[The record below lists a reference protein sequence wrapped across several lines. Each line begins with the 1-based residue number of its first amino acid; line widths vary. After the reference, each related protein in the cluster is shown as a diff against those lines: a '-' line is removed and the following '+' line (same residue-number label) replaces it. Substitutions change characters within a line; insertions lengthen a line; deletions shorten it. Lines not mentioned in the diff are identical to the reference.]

1 MPPVLFD
8 TSVYITAMRA
18 QDDEAVAVRRI
29 AGGEAVWLSS
39 VVLEELYAGVSARD
53 RRVIERLERDF
64 ERVRRILVPNLSD
77 WARTGKVIAMLAAKY
92 DYEQIGKGRLTND
105 ALIATSAGRLGIT
118 VVTANAREFS
128 RLAEF
133 RRFLWR
139 LSIPPS
145 S

>member
-18 QDDEAVAVRRI
+18 RDDEAAAVRRI

-53 RRVIERLERDF
+53 RRAIERLERDF

-77 WARTGKVIAMLAAKY
+77 WARTG
-92 DYEQIGKGRLTND
+92 
-105 ALIATSAGRLGIT
+105 T